1 MAPKGQPHEERA
13 THVQQLEFMSMKEYT
28 TYSQQKW
35 GTTKAR
41 AEEVWKSLL
50 HDPSTYK
57 SENEEGEMCVAILM
71 NSF

>member
-1 MAPKGQPHEERA
+1 MAPKAQS
-13 THVQQLEFMSMKEYT
+13 HVQQLEFMSMEEYT
-28 TYSQQKW
+28 IYSLQKL

-41 AEEVWKSLL
+41 AEEIWKSLL
-50 HDPSTYK
+50 SDPSTYK